1 MPRDSERAQILRE
14 LLRISRLST
23 EAAEIVLPRVRDEGL
38 RAQIERQQAEYR
50 SAEEKS
56 KELLRRSGLEP
67 VERNGLLERALRGSV
82 RMDAALNRN
91 PRHFAQLAINGT
103 ATALNDLTRTMERS
117 PDDDLESRK
126 FAEEY
131 LDAGQRDI
139 ESLKKFL

>member
-1 MPRDSERAQILRE
+1 MRRDGEQAQILGE
-14 LLRISRLST
+14 LLRISRLSM

-50 SAEEKS
+50 SAEERS

-67 VERNGLLERALRGSV
+67 AERNGLLERAVRGSV

-103 ATALNDLTRTMERS
+103 ATAMADLTRTMNRS
-117 PDDDLESRK
+117 ADDDLESRR

-131 LDAGQRDI
+131 LGAGQRAI